1 MGEQVRVLALSA
13 GRRDGN
19 CEVLLKEALLAA
31 QDSCAAQVELIR
43 LNELDIR
50 PCTGCE
56 GCMKGLI
63 AGREGRCVLT
73 GDDFPWLLDQVLQA
87 DGLILGAPIYDLIP
101 CGRLINLLNRAL
113 GAGRSHRDACRAK
126 PKIAAALAVGG
137 SDWTD
142 LTEPLLQ
149 ITLTNLAKG
158 CVVVDRLVAGGNT
171 APAMALLDDGL
182 VERVRTLGR
191 RVADG
196 LLHPEQAG
204 WQGEDGVCP
213 VCRCG
218 LLRPIGGMTAACPFC
233 GVRGTVDVSGGVLV
247 FRPDPASAARE
258 RFSPAGEADHQAD
271 IRAAHAKA
279 RASAGELK
287 TRLERLRRFGP
298 VCRPTKEQ

>member
-1 MGEQVRVLALSA
+1 MGERMRILALSA

-31 QDSCAAQVELIR
+31 RDSSGAQAELIR
-43 LNELDIR
+43 LNELDLR

-63 AGREGRCVLT
+63 AGQEGRCVLT

-101 CGRLINLLNRAL
+101 CGRLITLLNRAL
-113 GAGRSHRDACRAK
+113 GAGRTHRDACRTR

-142 LTEPLLQ
+142 FTEPLLQ

-171 APAMALLDDGL
+171 APAMALLDNRL
-182 VERVRTLGR
+182 VERVRVLGR

-196 LLHPEQAG
+196 LPHPDQAV
-204 WQGEDGVCP
+204 WQGEDGLCP
-213 VCRCG
+213 VCHCG
-218 LLRPIGGMTAACPFC
+218 LLRPLGGMAAVCPFC
-233 GVRGTVDVSGGVLV
+233 GVRGTVDVSGGGLA
-247 FRPDPASAARE
+247 FQPDPASAARE

-279 RASAGELK
+279 RANAGELK
-287 TRLERLRRFGP
+287 ARLERLRRFEP
-298 VCRPTKEQ
+298 VRRPPTRQ